1 MIKYDNNTNTLTL
14 IDNQRSELAYY
25 EALCQELQ
33 LWQSENPLNVNLG
46 IDYKGVLNGEVY
58 LPMSLQDII
67 SSYEKYFKSIELG
80 DAYKDGEIMTCD
92 IIITFSDNSA
102 KSYKVAI

>member
-1 MIKYDNNTNTLTL
+1 MIKYDSNTNTLSL
-14 IDNQRSELAYY
+14 IDNQRIELAYY

-33 LWQSENPLNVNLG
+33 LWQNENPLNVNLG

-58 LPMSLQDII
+58 LPMRLQDII
-67 SSYEKYFKSIELG
+67 SRYEKHFKSIELG